1 MDNQNQT
8 MSPSS
13 QTDIFSNKNIIIIIL
28 IILLISTTFGTNII
42 NMNPLINIIQSGINI
57 IMNFIKTILG
67 SVLHNTGEI
76 VNTSADVVSDVAK
89 STIDIGEGAIVSAG
103 NLLKSAGTETS
114 SVSIDNVIHKSSEPK
129 SEPNPTP
136 SENQIQQSIQGGNK
150 NSWCLVGNYANKN
163 SCVDIDTKLDRCMSE
178 KIFPSK
184 EKCLQ
189 LNN

>member
-1 MDNQNQT
+1 MEMDNQT

-13 QTDIFSNKNIIIIIL
+13 QPDIFSNKNIIIIIL
-28 IILLISTTFGTNII
+28 IILLIITTLGTNII
-42 NMNPLINIIQSGINI
+42 NPLINIIQSGINI
-57 IMNFIKTILG
+57 IINNIKIILG

-89 STIDIGEGAIVSAG
+89 STIDIGEGAIVNVG

-129 SEPNPTP
+129 TEPNPTP
-136 SENQIQQSIQGGNK
+136 SENTIQQSIQGGNK
-150 NSWCLVGNYANKN
+150 NSWCLVGNYSGKN
-163 SCVDIDTKLDRCMSE
+163 SCVEIDTKLDKCLSD

-184 EKCLQ
+184 EMCLQ